1 MGFIDMG
8 RFFLLKLIEE
18 NTRMIQG
25 SILIKI
31 DGEISFTWTR

>member
-1 MGFIDMG
+1 MGFVG
-8 RFFLLKLIEE
+8 VERFLLKLIEE